1 MCCVR
6 VLATEH
12 GPPLRPR
19 GVLVGRRHAEV
30 LVGLYNNNNSP
41 GQRPNGVLDLPE
53 TSSFVVVI
61 VSRPRKVGRPRGFS
75 VESPSDAT
83 EAVLCQ
89 SLSRSWR
96 PVICDGFCRRI
107 QKTPLKCSES
117 SSRSTSILETAFF
130 EKVSNLK
137 TFLGDFLA
145 FIDGATAPRKNG
157 VNRACGHFVGLLCC
171 SKLFLGPSS
180 CR

>member
-1 MCCVR
+1 MIGCV
-6 VLATEH
+6 
-12 GPPLRPR
+12 
-19 GVLVGRRHAEV
+19 
-30 LVGLYNNNNSP
+30 NSP

-53 TSSFVVVI
+53 TSSCVCVI
-61 VSRPRKVGRPRGFS
+61 VSRPRKVGRPRAPGG
-75 VESPSDAT
+75 ETPSDAI

-107 QKTPLKCSES
+107 QKTPLKCSDS

-137 TFLGDFLA
+137 TFFWNFLA
-145 FIDGATAPRKNG
+145 IVDGATAPRENA
-157 VNRACGHFVGLLCC
+157 VNLACGYFVGFLC
-171 SKLFLGPSS
+171 F
-180 CR
+180 